1 MMATKR
7 VLQDTATI
15 FVPTGENNDSI
26 MQYDVY
32 LMQKVFCRASAGS
45 KLDKGS
51 LSADDT
57 LALFVFDGKSTVTKN
72 GAVMPVATACEA
84 IFYVVRDGAT
94 TADISDKFYAVPYDA
109 SSLSKPPERSRR
121 ITQAYRR
128 KAGSAR
134 MWHWEV
140 HAK

>member
-1 MMATKR
+1 MATDRMLK
-7 VLQDTATI
+7 DTVTV
-15 FVPTGENNDSI
+15 FVPTGEDNDGV

-32 LMQKVFCRASAGS
+32 LMRKVFCRVSAGS

-57 LALFVFDGKSTVTKN
+57 VTLFVFDGKSVVTKN
-72 GAVMPVATACEA
+72 GAVMAVATACEA
-84 IFYVVRDGAT
+84 IFYVIREGT
-94 TADISDKFYAVPYDA
+94 TTNDISDKFYVVPYDA
-109 SSLSKPPERSRR
+109 SMLTKPPARSRR
-121 ITQAYRR
+121 ITKVYRR

-140 HAK
+140 HAQ

>member
-1 MMATKR
+1 MMATDR
-7 VLQDTATI
+7 MLRDTATV
-15 FVPTGENNDSI
+15 FVPTGENSDGI

-32 LMQKVFCRASAGS
+32 LMQKVFCRVSAGS

-57 LALFVFDGKSTVTKN
+57 LTLFAFDGKSILTKN
-72 GAVMPVATACEA
+72 GAVMPVATSCEA
-84 IFYVVRDGAT
+84 IFYVIRESST
-94 TADISDKFYAVPYDA
+94 TNDISEKFYVVPYDA
-109 SSLSKPPERSRR
+109 STLTNPPARSKR
-121 ITQAYRR
+121 ITKVYRR

-140 HAK
+140 HAQ